1 MKGSTIKIIA
11 GGVLLLNVGIVA
23 SDVAE
28 AAGDAVTYEASE
40 MLPFSASATM
50 SAQLLWDSAWSV
62 EKTATQYQFVRISD
76 DSL

>member
-50 SAQLLWDSAWSV
+50 SAQLL
-62 EKTATQYQFVRISD
+62 
-76 DSL
+76 